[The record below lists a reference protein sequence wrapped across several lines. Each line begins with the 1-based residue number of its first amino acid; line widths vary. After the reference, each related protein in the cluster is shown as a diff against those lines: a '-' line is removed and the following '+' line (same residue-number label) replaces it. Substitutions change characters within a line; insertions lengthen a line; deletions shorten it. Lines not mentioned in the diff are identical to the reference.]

1 MFPHRFELIWFQ
13 NIYSP
18 KNQLAVLLTDLSTN
32 RVNMWDLYQYWLV
45 PKFFGKIV
53 WKWIILEIISCLILA
68 FGHEGFIARIDVVN
82 RFRALVMVRSIIAV
96 SSIITLQILSLS
108 PVLACDPYLYS
119 GDFEEM
125 LNDGESWEIV
135 LDSMKNSIGYAGQ
148 SCFYEFKKY
157 SKKNKSKFPNLYM
170 MMSK

>member
-1 MFPHRFELIWFQ
+1 M
-13 NIYSP
+13 
-18 KNQLAVLLTDLSTN
+18 V
-32 RVNMWDLYQYWLV
+32 
-45 PKFFGKIV
+45 
-53 WKWIILEIISCLILA
+53 
-68 FGHEGFIARIDVVN
+68 
-82 RFRALVMVRSIIAV
+82 VRSIITF
-96 SSIITLQILSLS
+96 SSIVTFQMLTLS

-135 LDSMKNSIGYAGQ
+135 LDAMRNSIGYRSQ

>member
-1 MFPHRFELIWFQ
+1 M
-13 NIYSP
+13 
-18 KNQLAVLLTDLSTN
+18 V
-32 RVNMWDLYQYWLV
+32 
-45 PKFFGKIV
+45 
-53 WKWIILEIISCLILA
+53 
-68 FGHEGFIARIDVVN
+68 
-82 RFRALVMVRSIIAV
+82 VRSIITF
-96 SSIITLQILSLS
+96 SSIVTFQMLSLS

-135 LDSMKNSIGYAGQ
+135 LDAMRNSIGYRGQ

>member
-1 MFPHRFELIWFQ
+1 M
-13 NIYSP
+13 
-18 KNQLAVLLTDLSTN
+18 LTSS
-32 RVNMWDLYQYWLV
+32 R
-45 PKFFGKIV
+45 
-53 WKWIILEIISCLILA
+53 
-68 FGHEGFIARIDVVN
+68 EGFMARIITIQ
-82 RFRALVMVRSIIAV
+82 RFRAWVMVRSIVAA

-135 LDSMKNSIGYAGQ
+135 LDSMKNSIGYTGR

-157 SKKNKSKFPNLYM
+157 AKKNKLKFPNLHM